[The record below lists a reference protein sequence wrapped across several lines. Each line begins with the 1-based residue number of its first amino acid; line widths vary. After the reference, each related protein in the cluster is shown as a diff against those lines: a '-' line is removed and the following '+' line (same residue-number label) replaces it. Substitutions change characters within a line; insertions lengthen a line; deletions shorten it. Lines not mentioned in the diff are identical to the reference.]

1 MAALYML
8 GETGPDT
15 WKPTT
20 FPLGLRAEDGQISA
34 GVVCGNDHIIL
45 SALNMPKFFAKH
57 NYQDR
62 VDMSKLD
69 NDTDITNGTNSYA
82 TCTADPEGKRSSF
95 IDLMTALRNHK
106 MDWTDV

>member
-1 MAALYML
+1 ML
-8 GETGPDT
+8 EETGTDT

-34 GVVCGNDHIIL
+34 DVVCGDDHTMP
-45 SALNMPKFFAKH
+45 SALNMPKFLAKH

-62 VDMSKLD
+62 VDMSKFD
-69 NDTDITNGTNSYA
+69 NYTDITNGASFFA
-82 TCTADPEGKRSSF
+82 TCTAHPEGKRSSF
-95 IDLMTALRNHK
+95 IDLMTVLCNHK